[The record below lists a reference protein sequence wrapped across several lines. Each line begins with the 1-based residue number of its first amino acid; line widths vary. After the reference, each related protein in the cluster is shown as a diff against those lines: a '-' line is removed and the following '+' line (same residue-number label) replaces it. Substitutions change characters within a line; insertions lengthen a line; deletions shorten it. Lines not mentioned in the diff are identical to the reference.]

1 MHRYTVLRS
10 LPWVCLLGLAIAS
23 GSGCVNLASN
33 ILYAINGN
41 KAPADY
47 PGFKG
52 KKVAIVCGTDKGLSN
67 DATATL
73 MTRYLEAILSKN
85 VKEVTIV
92 GQEKVDKW
100 LDARGWNES
109 DYAEIGKG
117 VGADQVLAINISGLT
132 LRDGM
137 TLYKGKADISVSVY
151 DVADEGRV
159 VYRKSFPQF
168 EYPKM
173 GGPTITDTT
182 EPRFHAFFLSIVS
195 QHIASLFYDADP
207 KDLYALDAVSNSF

>member
-1 MHRYTVLRS
+1 MHRSTVLRS
-10 LPWVCLLGLAIAS
+10 LTGNCLLAFAIVS

-52 KKVAIVCGTDKGLSN
+52 KKVAIVCGTEKGLSN

-73 MTRYLEAILSKN
+73 MTRYLEASLSKN
-85 VKEVTIV
+85 VKEVTIIR
-92 GQEKVDKW
+92 QDKVDKW

-109 DYAEIGKG
+109 DYTEIGKG
-117 VGADQVLAINISGLT
+117 VGADQVLAISISNMT

-151 DVADEGRV
+151 DVADDGRV
-159 VYRKSFPQF
+159 VYRKTFPQF

-195 QHIASLFYDADP
+195 QNIASLFYDADP
-207 KDLYALDAVSNSF
+207 NEHFANDAISNSF